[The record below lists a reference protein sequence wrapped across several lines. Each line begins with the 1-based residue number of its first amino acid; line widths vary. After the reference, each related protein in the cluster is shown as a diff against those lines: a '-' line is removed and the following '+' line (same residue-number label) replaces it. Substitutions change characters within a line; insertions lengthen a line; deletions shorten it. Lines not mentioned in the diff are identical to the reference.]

1 MIKTILVCLAG
12 LMLLTGCAQWTTTTD
27 NQLANATAFNK
38 LVQEEPFSQ
47 LTQQDYASI
56 QAWILLDQN
65 AWANESA
72 MLELLPPVP
81 VPTPATQ
88 PAKFAAVVKEKS
100 QLGGK

>member
-1 MIKTILVCLAG
+1 MLKTIILVCIAG
-12 LMLLTGCAQWTTTTD
+12 LLTGCASWTTTTD

-38 LVQEEPFSQ
+38 VVQQETFTQ
-47 LTQQDYASI
+47 LTPSDYAAI

-72 MLELLPPVP
+72 MLHLLPPVA

-88 PAKFAAVVKEKS
+88 PTGKVK
-100 QLGGK
+100 